1 MNLCE
6 KVCSHS
12 GRCRNLS
19 ANLRTVLVVVES
31 VARSWSDDLALA
43 RQCTAGDRAAQRD
56 LYEREKR
63 RVHVRLFRIF
73 GSNRHIE
80 DVLQE
85 TFLQVFRSLHNF
97 RGESSLATWIDRCA
111 VRTAFAYLA
120 RGKKRGPEL
129 ELVPDIPSDDP
140 SAERI
145 AHARD
150 ATRRLYGVLDGI
162 DPRQRLAFVL
172 HEIEGHSLAEVA
184 ALMETNAMATK
195 ARLFRARQKVH
206 SEAKKDPV
214 LASFLRGDDA

>member
-1 MNLCE
+1 M
-6 KVCSHS
+6 
-12 GRCRNLS
+12 
-19 ANLRTVLVVVES
+19 
-31 VARSWSDDLALA
+31 
-43 RQCTAGDRAAQRD
+43 AGQRDAQRE

-63 RVHVRLFRIF
+63 RVHARLYRIF

-85 TFLQVFRSLHNF
+85 TFFQVFRSLHNF

-120 RGKKRGPEL
+120 RGKKHGAAL
-129 ELVPDIPSDDP
+129 ELVPEIPSDDP

-145 AHARD
+145 AVARD
-150 ATRRLYGVLDGI
+150 ATRRLYAVLDAM
-162 DPRQRLAFVL
+162 DARQRLAFVL
-172 HEIEGHSLAEVA
+172 HEIEGHSLAEIA
-184 ALMETNAMATK
+184 TLMETNAIATK

-206 SEAKKDPV
+206 SEASKDPV